1 MSRIDKVRLKH
12 QLFNLAF
19 DLIRLIAD
27 LLLQIA
33 HDDFPVPR
41 IPQPPVASHPPS
53 APEPHFLAPL
63 PPSSISDPAEAGP
76 SAENEPAVSSPTG
89 SSQETNKENAA
100 PPKAPTPEPAPA
112 IALALDPGALPPQI
126 TAMLAEITGVLT
138 ETFHTYP
145 PHTIQRLAELVLQPR
160 RHYKSLPAY
169 LHAVDRVVHVTSGN
183 NIYPLPPAV
192 PDMSHMMINGVTEGP
207 GQDSSASDGQAAW
220 ASTSSSTATAVGSD
234 EALGGALLTPIPW
247 LARRATNGDPGSE
260 SGGSPTLGSESG
272 PSPLTANQ
280 GTVASQQRQTQG
292 RQYEM
297 QVQTESTE
305 TIEGPNGMGRIE
317 TVTVSVN
324 GLTPLSPA
332 TQQRVITQGELIRQE
347 QRAGVVPVS
356 QLARTGSIVVTTSS
370 EPVPIAAEAET
381 SDAAMAEAEAVG
393 EGEGEV
399 PKDISSEKSDE
410 DMADEDDFPHAR
422 GPDIIGAADMGPQTP
437 SSSTFSI
444 SSGGNVEVRGI
455 DVEAAVGRKHEAAP
469 IASSATTQSESSD
482 EGAAITPASSEAEGA
497 AVTDQTETTG
507 SHDQESNDHEAEKD
521 GESNEEEATSAA
533 LSSPIRGKREAE
545 DDIAETESVS
555 SKRRK
560 ATPDEDDEA
569 LVTEPSPAE
578 PAEKAEQEPESTGEQ
593 AKDAEG
599 DIVISDEA
607 APSSDAKPA
616 PTAEDTGTDAGKEGD
631 EENKIIAMGD
641 EANPS
646 ESTD

>member
-1 MSRIDKVRLKH
+1 
-12 QLFNLAF
+12 
-19 DLIRLIAD
+19 
-27 LLLQIA
+27 
-33 HDDFPVPR
+33 
-41 IPQPPVASHPPS
+41 
-53 APEPHFLAPL
+53 
-63 PPSSISDPAEAGP
+63 
-76 SAENEPAVSSPTG
+76 
-89 SSQETNKENAA
+89 
-100 PPKAPTPEPAPA
+100 
-112 IALALDPGALPPQI
+112 
-126 TAMLAEITGVLT
+126 MLAEITGVLT

-145 PHTIQRLAELVLQPR
+145 PHTVQRLAELVLQPR

-192 PDMSHMMINGVTEGP
+192 PDMSHMMINGITEGP
-207 GQDSSASDGQAAW
+207 GQDGSASDGEASW

-247 LARRATNGDPGSE
+247 LARRATNGEPGSE

-280 GTVASQQRQTQG
+280 GSVASQQRQTQG

-324 GLTPLSPA
+324 GLAPLSPA

-356 QLARTGSIVVTTSS
+356 QLARTGSIVVSSS
-370 EPVPIAAEAET
+370 EPVPIAAEADT
-381 SDAAMAEAEAVG
+381 SDAAMAEAEG
-393 EGEGEV
+393 EGEGEGS
-399 PKDISSEKSDE
+399 KDVSSEKPDE
-410 DMADEDDFPHAR
+410 DMADEDDVPHAR
-422 GPDIIGAADMGPQTP
+422 GPNIIGAADMGPQTP

-444 SSGGNVEVRGI
+444 NSGGNVEVRGI
-455 DVEAAVGRKHEAAP
+455 DVEAAVGRKHEATP
-469 IASSATTQSESSD
+469 IASNARTQSESGD
-482 EGAAITPASSEAEGA
+482 EGTAMTPASSEAEGA
-497 AVTDQTETTG
+497 AVTDQTDTISSLDG
-507 SHDQESNDHEAEKD
+507 NSNDHEAEKD
-521 GESNEEEATSAA
+521 SESNEEEATSAA

-560 ATPDEDDEA
+560 ATPEKGDEA
-569 LVTEPSPAE
+569 LATELPSVEVAQ
-578 PAEKAEQEPESTGEQ
+578 KAEEGSESTGGQ
-593 AKDAEG
+593 AKDGEG
-599 DIVISDEA
+599 DIVLSDEKN
-607 APSSDAKPA
+607 SSSHAKPA
-616 PTAEDTGTDAGKEGD
+616 PAAENSGTDAGKE
-631 EENKIIAMGD
+631 EEEEKIEVVDSD
-641 EANPS
+641 EAKPS